1 MYDAKKTGE
10 RIKELRK
17 QRGMTQEALAKAFKT
32 ESCVICKIEK
42 GYQPISLD
50 YAVDIAEYF
59 GVSLDYLIN
68 GENVVDDEISM
79 VFNQIPLTRK
89 ADMKKVILEMLR
101 IYIDY

>member
-42 GYQPISLD
+42 GYQSISLD
-50 YAVDIAEYF
+50 YAVDIAEFF
-59 GVSLDYLIN
+59 GVSMDYLIN
-68 GENVVDDEISM
+68 GDNVIDSDIVKTFE
-79 VFNQIPLTRK
+79 QIPVSKKSQVKQLIL
-89 ADMKKVILEMLR
+89 DMIKLSI
-101 IYIDY
+101 